1 VTGNAL
7 TAALPEA
14 RGART
19 AQSTHGRSM
28 FGHNVNLARTH
39 SLLARPL
46 APSLNMRR
54 PWIRH
59 PRIAN
64 TEEDT
69 LSDLMERYA
78 SGNDEVFDQIYSLL
92 APRLYRFCCR
102 LATGISEADDCF
114 QETFLRIHRA
124 RGTYRCGANAMH
136 WAFAIARSV
145 YLTRLRYWRRR
156 PETLGM
162 TADVAE
168 REALQLQSHSPANPE
183 SEISADHLRD
193 VFAQTLS
200 SVPEK
205 SRAAYA
211 WGPDSGDVAGDAG
224 NGIHD
229 VAREQGESAE
239 NRDRDDGED
248 DAVLGHRL
256 PIFAS
261 QSVVELLHRCRPP
274 WMVSVR
280 PLHRGLQW
288 PLHRPNAGPLLS
300 LP

>member
-1 VTGNAL
+1 VTGNAS

-19 AQSTHGRSM
+19 AQVRHGRYV
-28 FGHNVNLARTH
+28 FDHDANLAGTY

-64 TEEDT
+64 TEEDP

-102 LATGISEADDCF
+102 LATGTSEADDCF

-124 RGTYRCGANAMH
+124 RGTYQCGANAMH

-168 REALQLQSHSPANPE
+168 REALQLQSHSPATPE
-183 SEISADHLRD
+183 SEVSADHLRD
-193 VFAQTLS
+193 VLAHTLS

-205 SRAAYA
+205 NRAAYA
-211 WGPDSGDVAGDAG
+211 LLKEEGLTAKEA
-224 NGIHD
+224 
-229 VAREQGESAE
+229 A
-239 NRDRDDGED
+239 
-248 DAVLGHRL
+248 AVLGTTQDAVKQRAHRVYEKL
-256 PIFAS
+256 RAA
-261 QSVVELLHRCRPP
+261 LAA
-274 WMVSVR
+274 
-280 PLHRGLQW
+280 
-288 PLHRPNAGPLLS
+288 AGW
-300 LP
+300 